1 MNNFFRK
8 WGWYLLLG
16 AGVAFAA
23 FLLVGRKNAAKSKAA
38 AASAPNGQP
47 GTNTPGAPEYIP
59 TTGDSYTNE
68 NINSNNSTITQN
80 ATAPGGTIDQ
90 DVYPPPAR
98 PYPQPGHPVGPTGP
112 AQPVNPGIGPLPIRP
127 GPGGRPIP
135 PIGPPPPIRP
145 PGPIGPYQPPPPGS
159 PPRPGE
165 PPGPIGPYSPPPGPI
180 PVGAPPVPIGP
191 YPRPGGPP
199 MPPEG
204 GIYNG
209 GIAQGVNATP
219 GVGTVP
225 PAQPLPPQPGGPTG
239 PAQPVVPD
247 WKLQA
252 IAAWEQHVSPPGQH
266 YRWGGPPGSFPAG
279 WGQYPNAPGAANEPR
294 PGVYTWVTPLG

>member
-1 MNNFFRK
+1 MQNFFRK

-23 FLLVGRKNAAKSKAA
+23 FLLVGRKNAAKNAA
-38 AASAPNGQP
+38 AASAQP
-47 GTNTPGAPEYIP
+47 GANTPGAPEYIP

-90 DVYPPPAR
+90 NAYPPPAR
-98 PYPQPGHPVGPTGP
+98 PYPQPGHPIGPTGP
-112 AQPVNPGIGPLPIRP
+112 AQPINPGVGPIPPQP

-165 PPGPIGPYSPPPGPI
+165 PPGPIGPYSPPPGSPA
-180 PVGAPPVPIGP
+180 GGP
-191 YPRPGGPP
+191 YRLPPAGPP

-239 PAQPVVPD
+239 PAQPLPPQPVPQ
-247 WKLQA
+247 WKLDA
-252 IAAWEQHVSPPGQH
+252 IAAWERHVSPPGRH

-279 WGQYPNAPGAANEPR
+279 WGQYPNAPGAAAEPQ
-294 PGVYTWVTPLG
+294 PGVYAWVTPLG